1 MAGVNQTDRVIC
13 RTPTPG
19 KKGVTRIP
27 KWKFDCLRKAILEGL
42 QENQILF
49 AELTDNIRKRLSPKE
64 LSDMGSLGWHITSVK
79 LELEVRG
86 EIKRLPQKGK
96 QILVLGDKI

>member
-1 MAGVNQTDRVIC
+1 MPEDRVSC

-27 KWKFDCLRKAILEGL
+27 KWKFDCIRKAILEIL
-42 QENQILF
+42 QENEIQF
-49 AELTDNIRKRLSPKE
+49 VQLTDTIRNRLSSNE
-64 LSDMGSLGWHITSVK
+64 LEKMGSLGWHVATVK

-86 EIKRLPQKGK
+86 EIRRLPQKGK
-96 QILVLGDKI
+96 QIIEIVE